1 MNVKFRRESVVAV
14 LCLASILALTGCA
27 SAPSPSAVSSD
38 GSASAESA
46 TLRLGYFDNA
56 THGPALVGLQRG
68 IFAEELGN
76 TEVTTQIFSAG
87 PAVIEALSANA
98 IDAAYVGP
106 SPAINSFIKSGG
118 ASLAIVSG
126 VTRGGASLVVR
137 DDIKTVADLAGKVIA
152 SPQLGNTQDIALRS
166 WLAEE
171 RFETTIDGQGDVK
184 IQPSENAQTFDL
196 FKSGAIDGAW
206 LPEPWA
212 SRLIVEAG
220 AQELVNEADLWED
233 GKFPTTVLAVSKDFF
248 DKYPATV
255 AKLVAANDTVI
266 TWMTE
271 NPSEVGAAINAQLK
285 IDTSKTLPEEVL
297 TRALSRLSFTTDPDT
312 AAFEKLKASAVAL
325 KLAKD
330 GSLDGLFQLDALNA
344 ILTGRGD
351 ATIAQD
357 VTSGS

>member
-1 MNVKFRRESVVAV
+1 MNVKFGLTSVVAV
-14 LCLASILALTGCA
+14 LGLASILALTGCA
-27 SAPSPSAVSSD
+27 SATISSPVSNE
-38 GSASAESA
+38 GSASAEAA

-68 IFAEELGN
+68 IFAEELGS
-76 TEVTTQIFSAG
+76 TTLTSQVFSAG

-106 SPAINSFIKSGG
+106 SPAINSFIKSRG
-118 ASLAIVSG
+118 ASLVIVSG

-166 WLAEE
+166 WLAQQGV
-171 RFETTIDGQGDVK
+171 ETTIDGQGDVK

-220 AQELVNEADLWED
+220 AQELVNEADLWEE
-233 GKFPTTVLAVSKDFF
+233 GKFPTTVLAVSKEFF
-248 DKYPATV
+248 DKYPATI
-255 AKLVAANDTVI
+255 AKLVAANDTAI

-271 NPSEVGAAINAQLK
+271 NPTEVGAAINAQLK
-285 IDTSKTLPEEVL
+285 IDTSKTLPDEVL
-297 TRALSRLSFTTDPDT
+297 TRALSRLFFTTDPDA
-312 AAFEKLKASAVAL
+312 AAFEKLKSSAVAL

-330 GSLDGLFQLDALNA
+330 GSLDGLFQLDALNV
-344 ILTGRGD
+344 ILATRGA

-357 VTSGS
+357 LTSGS